1 MIIILAS
8 VLFTFWF
15 VTLSGLPQR
24 WRLPAR
30 PFGCVICLP
39 VYISAALYF
48 CPSWV
53 PEAVSIVFG
62 SPIAAWLFNNL
73 LTNLK
78 NRKHDY

>member
-1 MIIILAS
+1 
-8 VLFTFWF
+8 
-15 VTLSGLPQR
+15 
-24 WRLPAR
+24 
-30 PFGCVICLP
+30 LP

-48 CPSWV
+48 CPPWV

-78 NRKHDY
+78 NKMHDY